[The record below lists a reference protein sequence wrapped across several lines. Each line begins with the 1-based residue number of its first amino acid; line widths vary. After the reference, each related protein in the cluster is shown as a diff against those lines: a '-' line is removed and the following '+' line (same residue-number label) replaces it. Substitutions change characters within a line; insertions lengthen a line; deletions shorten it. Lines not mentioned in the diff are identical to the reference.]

1 MSNRGKN
8 VNSLAK
14 ILNSLRDRN
23 STINLKNNVS
33 ENHFK
38 ITNIEKNTSTS
49 NDFLSSKNDNN
60 FSLKLKKYFFIWLFL
75 GI

>member
-60 FSLKLKKYFFIWLFL
+60 FSLKLKKYFFI
-75 GI
+75 